1 VVDDLPQNLDRIRF
15 GAKVELVGL
24 DRREMSVTFVG
35 EDEIDPAQGRISL
48 QSPLGKALLGKRV
61 GDAVEVSTPRGAVT
75 WTVVTISYG

>member
-1 VVDDLPQNLDRIRF
+1 
-15 GAKVELVGL
+15 
-24 DRREMSVTFVG
+24 MSVTFVG